1 MGKHITEQ
9 ERYQIE
15 ILLKSKKKPC
25 EIAALIGKCVRTIY
39 YEINRGKTEQLTTH
53 LEKAITYKA
62 DAAQRIYREHK
73 RENGRTLKI
82 GNDMQFVRYI
92 EKSIGEEHYSPYAA
106 LQRARNEGMEFRTN
120 ICTKT
125 LYNYID
131 AGLFLN
137 ISNASLPK
145 KKQGKKREYKRTVPL
160 NNLKGESIEKRPEEI
175 RERNL
180 YGHWEMD
187 TVVSGQGKGKT
198 CLLVLSE
205 RMTREEV
212 IRKIPNKKA
221 TSVISAL
228 DRIERKMGARLFR
241 ETFRT
246 ITCDNGCEFLNFAGL
261 EKSCINRKMPR
272 TKTYFCHPYSSWER
286 GTNENQNG
294 MIRRFIP
301 KGADIGEYSE
311 EDIAYIEHWMNT
323 YPRKILEGKSSFQYK
338 EEKARRPDNR
348 PSLGRRSSTPFC
360 HAGKHHGKNG

>member
-39 YEINRGKTEQLTTH
+39 YEINRGKTEQLTTD
-53 LEKAITYKA
+53 LKKVVVYKA
-62 DAAQRIYREHK
+62 DAAQRVYKKHK
-73 RENGRTLKI
+73 QENGRSLKI
-82 GNDMQFVRYI
+82 GNDMRFVRYI
-92 EKSIGEEHYSPYAA
+92 ETSIREEHYSPYAA
-106 LQRARNEGMEFRTN
+106 LQRARNEGMRFQTD

-137 ISNASLPK
+137 ISNKHLPQ
-145 KKQGKKREYKRTVPL
+145 KKQRKKREYKRTVPL
-160 NNLKGESIEKRPEEI
+160 NNLKGDSIEKRPEEVQ
-175 RERNL
+175 ERDI

-187 TVVSGQGKGKT
+187 TVVSGQGKGKA

-205 RMTREEV
+205 RMTREEI
-212 IRKIPNKKA
+212 IRKIPDKKTA
-221 TSVISAL
+221 SVISAL
-228 DRIERKMGARLFR
+228 DKLEREIGARRFR

-246 ITCDNGCEFLNFAGL
+246 ITCDNGCEFLNFTGI
-261 EKSCINRKMPR
+261 EKSCINKKLPR

-294 MIRRFIP
+294 LIRRFIP
-301 KGADIGEYSE
+301 KGADIGKYSE
-311 EDIAYIEHWMNT
+311 EDIGHIEHWMNT
-323 YPRKILEGKSSFQYK
+323 YPRKILEGKSSSQYK
-338 EEKARRPDNR
+338 KEKAR
-348 PSLGRRSSTPFC
+348 
-360 HAGKHHGKNG
+360 

>member
-39 YEINRGKTEQLTTH
+39 YEINRGKTEQLTTD
-53 LEKAITYKA
+53 LKKIVVYKA
-62 DAAQRIYREHK
+62 DAAQRVYRKHK
-73 RENGRTLKI
+73 QENGRSLKI
-82 GNDMQFVRYI
+82 GNDMRFVQYI
-92 EKSIGEEHYSPYAA
+92 EKSIREEHYSPYAA
-106 LQRARNEGMEFRTN
+106 LQRARNEGMRFQTD

-137 ISNASLPK
+137 ISNKHLPQ
-145 KKQGKKREYKRTVPL
+145 KKQRKKREYKRTVPL
-160 NNLKGESIEKRPEEI
+160 NNLKGDSIEKRPEEVQ
-175 RERNL
+175 ERDI

-187 TVVSGQGKGKT
+187 TVVSGQGKGKA

-205 RMTREEV
+205 RMTREEI
-212 IRKIPNKKA
+212 IRKIPDKKTA
-221 TSVISAL
+221 SVISAL
-228 DRIERKMGARLFR
+228 NKLEREIGARRFR

-246 ITCDNGCEFLNFAGL
+246 ITCDNGCEFLNFTEI
-261 EKSCINRKMPR
+261 EKSCINKKLPR

-294 MIRRFIP
+294 LIRRFIP
-301 KGADIGEYSE
+301 KGADIGRYSE
-311 EDIAYIEHWMNT
+311 EDISHIEHWMNT
-323 YPRKILEGKSSFQYK
+323 YPRKILEGKSSSQYK
-338 EEKARRPDNR
+338 KEKAR
-348 PSLGRRSSTPFC
+348 
-360 HAGKHHGKNG
+360 